1 MSGARKYATVA
12 AALVV
17 FFAALHSA
25 PKASG
30 QEPFDY
36 APYQRVLARYVDSEG
51 MVDYSGLK
59 RSRRDLDRFIGRLE
73 KVSPA
78 SHSEL
83 FATRESRLAY
93 WINAY
98 NAWVLR
104 IIVDHYPVTN
114 ITKIGAAPHSAFTE
128 PLIRLGGEKMS
139 LQHLENEIIRRGF
152 NDPRIHFAINCA
164 SFSCPRLPQEIFHPD
179 RLDAQLEA
187 VAREFNDQE
196 PNVRLDRASNRLV
209 LSRIYQWYEGD
220 FLTWGEHNFKRR
232 VELVDYILPYLR
244 PELRRALAERKTLRI
259 VFRDYD
265 WSLNDQ
271 ATGSSGK
278 HTVTIS
284 RGAGS
289 RSR

>member
-1 MSGARKYATVA
+1 MGARKYAAVA

-17 FFAALHSA
+17 FFAAVHSA
-25 PKASG
+25 PKASS
-30 QEPFDY
+30 QEPLDY
-36 APYQRVLARYVDSEG
+36 SPYQRVLARYVDWEG
-51 MVDYSGLK
+51 FVDYAGLK
-59 RSRRDLDRFIGRLE
+59 RSRRDLDRFIGQLK

-98 NAWVLR
+98 NAWILR
-104 IIVDHYPVTN
+104 IVVDHYPVTN
-114 ITKIGAAPHSAFTE
+114 ITKIGAAPHAAFIE

-152 NDPRIHFAINCA
+152 NDPWIHFALNCA
-164 SFSCPRLPQEIFHPD
+164 SLSCPRLPQEIFHPD

-187 VAREFNDQE
+187 VAHEFNNQE
-196 PNVRLDRASNRLV
+196 RHVRLERANNRLV

-220 FLTWGEHNFKRR
+220 FLTWGEHHFKRR
-232 VELVDYILPYLR
+232 IELVDYILPYLR
-244 PELRRALAERKTLRI
+244 PELRRALAQRKNLRI
-259 VFRDYD
+259 VFSDYD

-271 ATGSSGK
+271 ATGSNGN
-278 HTVTIS
+278 HAVMIS

-289 RSR
+289 RSG